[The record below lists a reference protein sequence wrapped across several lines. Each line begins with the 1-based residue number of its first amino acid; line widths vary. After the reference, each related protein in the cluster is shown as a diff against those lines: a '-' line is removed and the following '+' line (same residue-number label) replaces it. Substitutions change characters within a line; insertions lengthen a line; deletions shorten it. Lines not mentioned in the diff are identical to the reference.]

1 MSGTEVGLP
10 VLANGCLDE
19 AALAVDIDGDGY
31 KGPYS
36 YDAVNDTH
44 EGDAFPLDATQ
55 WNDKDGDGYGDS
67 QAIGAN
73 NSDSCPDVWGNST
86 MKSRLGCLDTDG
98 DGYSDLLGDDKF
110 DKSNP
115 MGG

>member
-1 MSGTEVGLP
+1 MSIDENGCNLAQKDTDGDGVNDLMDQCPGTEVGIP

-31 KGPYS
+31 KGPYF

-67 QAIGAN
+67 QYR
-73 NSDSCPDVWGNST
+73 C
-86 MKSRLGCLDTDG
+86 K
-98 DGYSDLLGDDKF
+98 
-110 DKSNP
+110 
-115 MGG
+115 